1 MHFYCKCEDEH
12 GYFVHTC
19 KGELFMYPPL
29 HGMKYKC
36 NCNNIGPFD
45 TCDFCVQMRYLVNF
59 RRFKFY
65 VENIPNALT
74 NFLVPFDSYLEH
86 ETTKC
91 ELFFY
96 FKDNKLCGSSDNP
109 LLVDMN
115 NVENPGN

>member
-1 MHFYCKCEDEH
+1 MHFYGKCEDEH

-36 NCNNIGPFD
+36 SCNNIGPFD

-74 NFLVPFDSYLEH
+74 NFLVAFDSYLEH
-86 ETTKC
+86 ETTKR
-91 ELFFY
+91 ESFFILKITN
-96 FKDNKLCGSSDNP
+96 FVEAQIILC
-109 LLVDMN
+109 
-115 NVENPGN
+115 